1 MTFDFTVKILAV
13 ALSVAWG
20 MAEQAFARRNRHA
33 AGPTSHERDEGSFH
47 WITASVVVGM
57 SLAGAFGFSGVG
69 GVTNVHVWEVL
80 GAFVL
85 LAGLAIRLHAIAVL
99 AKHFTSRV
107 TILTEHKLVRSGLY
121 RYVRHPSYLGQILIL
136 VGIGA
141 LMANV
146 VALLAAPLMTTVAL
160 VWRIRVEERA
170 MAEHFGAAY
179 EEYRKN
185 TWRLLPLVW

>member
-1 MTFDFTVKILAV
+1 MPFDFGVKILAV

-20 MAEQAFARRNRHA
+20 TSEQAFGRRNRRA
-33 AGPTSHERDEGSFH
+33 AGPTSHERHKGSFH

-57 SLAGAFGFSGVG
+57 SMAGAFGFSGVG
-69 GVTNVHVWEVL
+69 GVTNVRVWELL
-80 GAFVL
+80 GA
-85 LAGLAIRLHAIAVL
+85 
-99 AKHFTSRV
+99 
-107 TILTEHKLVRSGLY
+107 
-121 RYVRHPSYLGQILIL
+121 ILIL

-146 VALLAAPLMTTVAL
+146 IALLIAPLMTTVAL

-170 MAEHFGAAY
+170 MAEHFGTAY
-179 EEYRKN
+179 EEYCKS

>member
-1 MTFDFTVKILAV
+1 MPFDFGVKILAV

-20 MAEQAFARRNRHA
+20 VSEQAFARRNRRA
-33 AGPTSHERDEGSFH
+33 VGPTSHEGDKGSFH
-47 WITASVVVGM
+47 WISASVVVGM
-57 SLAGAFGFSGVG
+57 SMAGAFGFSGVG
-69 GVTNVHVWEVL
+69 GVTNVHVWELL
-80 GAFVL
+80 GAVVL
-85 LAGLAIRLHAIAVL
+85 VVGTAIRLHAIAAL

-107 TILTEHKLVRSGLY
+107 TILAEHKLVRGGLY

-146 VALLAAPLMTTVAL
+146 VALLTAPLMTTVAL
-160 VWRIRVEERA
+160 LWRIRVEERA

-179 EEYRKN
+179 EEYRKT

>member
-1 MTFDFTVKILAV
+1 MTFDFGVKILAV

-20 MAEQAFARRNRHA
+20 MSEQAFARRNRRVVGVTA
-33 AGPTSHERDEGSFH
+33 DERDKGSFH
-47 WITASVVVGM
+47 WITASAVVGM
-57 SLAGAFGFSGVG
+57 SIAGAFGFSGLG
-69 GVTNVHVWEVL
+69 GVTNVHVWELL

-85 LAGLAIRLHAIAVL
+85 LAGTAIRLHAIAVL
-99 AKHFTSRV
+99 ANQFTSRV
-107 TILTEHKLVRSGLY
+107 TILNGHKLVRSGLY

-160 VWRIRVEERA
+160 LWRIRVEERA
-170 MAEHFGAAY
+170 MADHFGAAY
-179 EEYRKN
+179 EEYHKT

>member
-1 MTFDFTVKILAV
+1 MPLDFGVKIIAV
-13 ALSVAWG
+13 AISAAWG
-20 MAEQAFARRNRHA
+20 ISEQAFARRNRRA
-33 AGPTSHERDEGSFH
+33 AGPTSDERDKGSFH
-47 WITASVVVGM
+47 WITTSVVVGM
-57 SLAGAFGFSGVG
+57 SIAGAFGFSSVG
-69 GVTNVHVWEVL
+69 GVTNVRVWELSGVV
-80 GAFVL
+80 VL
-85 LAGLAIRLHAIAVL
+85 LTGTAIRLHAIAVL

-146 VALLAAPLMTTVAL
+146 LALLTAPLMTTVAL
-160 VWRIRVEERA
+160 LWRIRVEERA

-179 EEYRKN
+179 EEYRKA
-185 TWRLLPLVW
+185 TWRLLPFVW